1 MEATHSVN
9 TSEEKMQ
16 TDKAAKKTY
25 TVIVNAR
32 ERTVDTDELTFD
44 QVVHLAFDEPPTG
57 ENVQITV
64 LYRRGHGNKEGT
76 LVAGQSVK
84 VKNGMVFDVTATN
97 KS

>member
-9 TSEEKMQ
+9 TSEEEMQ
-16 TDKAAKKTY
+16 TDKPGKKTY
-25 TVIVNAR
+25 KVIVNAR
-32 ERTVDTDELTFD
+32 EKTVDTDELTFD
-44 QVVHLAFDEPPTG
+44 QVVRLAFDEPPTG

>member
-1 MEATHSVN
+1 MEATQSVHR
-9 TSEEKMQ
+9 SEEQMQ
-16 TDKAAKKTY
+16 TVKADKKTY
-25 TVIVNAR
+25 SIIVNAR
-32 ERTVDTDELTFD
+32 EKTVNTDELTFD
-44 QVVHLAFDEPPTG
+44 QVVRLAFDEPPTG

-84 VKNGMVFDVTATN
+84 VKNGMVFDVTATD